1 MPEPDVDTL
10 LVGRLVAAQF
20 PRWADLPIAKVSSAG
35 TDNVICRLGE
45 DMAVRL
51 PRRPWV
57 AANLAREHVWLPRLA
72 PLLPL
77 AVPVPLAA
85 GIPGEGFPFPWG
97 VYQWL
102 DGGNAADE
110 PDLGLA
116 DAAVRLGL
124 FVAALERIDT
134 AGGPPSFRGGPVS
147 MLDDRVRG
155 EIRDLGADGTLDP
168 DLATAA
174 WETALA
180 APAWDG
186 DLVWV
191 HADLSPLN
199 LLARHRRLTAV
210 IDFGGLGLGDPAI
223 DMLPAWE
230 WLTARTR
237 GLFRAETGADD
248 ATWARGRGWGLGL
261 GLGAAHFYRDSN
273 PALAAIGRHAIAQA
287 IADYQ
292 RTA

>member
-1 MPEPDVDTL
+1 MPEPHIDTP
-10 LVGRLVAAQF
+10 LVCRLIAAQF
-20 PRWADLPIAKVSSAG
+20 PRWAGLPITRVPSAG
-35 TDNVICRLGE
+35 TDNAIYRLGD

-57 AANLAREHVWLPRLA
+57 AATLTKEQDWLPRLA
-72 PLLPL
+72 PFLLL
-77 AVPVPLAA
+77 AVPVPLA
-85 GIPGEGFPFPWG
+85 PGTPGQGFPFPWG

-102 DGGNAADE
+102 DGSNAADE
-110 PDLGLA
+110 PDIDLP
-116 DAAVRLGL
+116 DAAVRLGR

-134 AGGPPSFRGGPVS
+134 TGGPPSFRGGPVS

-155 EIRDLGADGTLDP
+155 EIRALGADGTLDP
-168 DLATAA
+168 GLATAA

-180 APAWDG
+180 APEWDG
-186 DLVWV
+186 DPVWV

-199 LLARHRRLTAV
+199 LLVRHRRLTAI

-230 WLTARTR
+230 WLTAPTR
-237 GLFRAETGADD
+237 GLFRAETRADD

-261 GLGAAHFYRDSN
+261 GLGAANFYRHSN
-273 PALAAIGRHAIAQA
+273 PAVAAIGRHAISEA
-287 IADYQ
+287 ITDYQ
-292 RTA
+292 GTR